1 MTLTYR
7 GQQYDQTAQVKVQT
21 SNLQYRG
28 VKYEKV
34 SFGLYG
40 SVRVAKEA

>member
-7 GQQYDQTAQVKVQT
+7 GQQYNQTAQVKVQT